1 MKFTKI
7 KCIGLCCVSGV
18 LLASYLPKT
27 IVSADAI
34 GGKLTVGTLTL
45 TANTKN
51 NTVAESLTSSDQG
64 DSKVLYVQNQD
75 NELAVIRLTDK
86 DDVEATVK
94 NVKVAYQTKLDEEAR
109 IKKQAED
116 EAKRVQDEE
125 AEKKRLADEEAKAK
139 VKLEAEQKEQQ
150 RQEQAK
156 SVETQSVNQSSIV
169 QQPVLTNPVSSGSS
183 SIVSSSSLT
192 HHLSSGNA
200 YPVGQCTWGVKELAP
215 WAGTFWGNAASWT
228 YSAAAEGF
236 STGTT
241 PTVGAIAVW
250 SGGHVAYVTAVE
262 SESNIQV
269 MESNYA
275 GIQGIGNYRGW
286 FNPIGAQG
294 SVTYIYPPSGL

>member
-1 MKFTKI
+1 M
-7 KCIGLCCVSGV
+7 
-18 LLASYLPKT
+18 
-27 IVSADAI
+27 
-34 GGKLTVGTLTL
+34 
-45 TANTKN
+45 
-51 NTVAESLTSSDQG
+51 
-64 DSKVLYVQNQD
+64 
-75 NELAVIRLTDK
+75 
-86 DDVEATVK
+86 
-94 NVKVAYQTKLDEEAR
+94 
-109 IKKQAED
+109 
-116 EAKRVQDEE
+116 E
-125 AEKKRLADEEAKAK
+125 AER
-139 VKLEAEQKEQQ
+139 KEQQ
-150 RQEQAK
+150 RQEQAR
-156 SVETQSVNQSSIV
+156 SVETQSINQSSIV
-169 QQPVLTNPVSSGSS
+169 QQPVLINPVSSGSS

-200 YPVGQCTWGVKELAP
+200 YPVGQCTWGVKELAS

>member
-34 GGKLTVGTLTL
+34 GGKLTVSTSTL

-125 AEKKRLADEEAKAK
+125 AEKKRLADDEAKAK
-139 VKLEAEQKEQQ
+139 LEAERKEQQ
-150 RQEQAK
+150 EQAR

>member
-34 GGKLTVGTLTL
+34 GGKLTVGTSTL

-94 NVKVAYQTKLDEEAR
+94 NVKVAYQAKLDEEAR
-109 IKKQAED
+109 VKKQAED
-116 EAKRVQDEE
+116 EAKRVQEQE

-139 VKLEAEQKEQQ
+139 LEAEQKEQR
-150 RQEQAK
+150 RQEQAR
-156 SVETQSVNQSSIV
+156 STEVQTITQSSTV
-169 QQPVLTNPVSSGSS
+169 QQPVLTNPVTSGSS

-192 HHLSSGNA
+192 HHLNSGNA

>member
-34 GGKLTVGTLTL
+34 GGKLTVGTSTL

-51 NTVAESLTSSDQG
+51 NTVAESLTSSDKG

-125 AEKKRLADEEAKAK
+125 AEKKRLADEEAK

-156 SVETQSVNQSSIV
+156 SVETQSVNQRSIV

>member
-27 IVSADAI
+27 IVSADVI
-34 GGKLTVGTLTL
+34 GGKLTVGTSTL

-116 EAKRVQDEE
+116 EAKRIQEE
-125 AEKKRLADEEAKAK
+125 DAEKKRLADEEAKAK
-139 VKLEAEQKEQQ
+139 LEAERKEQQ
-150 RQEQAK
+150 RQEQAR
-156 SVETQSVNQSSIV
+156 SVETQSANQSSIV
-169 QQPVLTNPVSSGSS
+169 QQP
-183 SIVSSSSLT
+183 VSSSSLT

-236 STGTT
+236 NTGTT

>member
-34 GGKLTVGTLTL
+34 GGKLTVGTSTL

-86 DDVEATVK
+86 DDMEATVQK
-94 NVKVAYQTKLDEEAR
+94 VKVAYQTKLDAEAR

-139 VKLEAEQKEQQ
+139 LEAERKEQQ
-150 RQEQAK
+150 EQAR

>member
-1 MKFTKI
+1 M
-7 KCIGLCCVSGV
+7 
-18 LLASYLPKT
+18 
-27 IVSADAI
+27 
-34 GGKLTVGTLTL
+34 
-45 TANTKN
+45 
-51 NTVAESLTSSDQG
+51 
-64 DSKVLYVQNQD
+64 
-75 NELAVIRLTDK
+75 
-86 DDVEATVK
+86 
-94 NVKVAYQTKLDEEAR
+94 
-109 IKKQAED
+109 
-116 EAKRVQDEE
+116 
-125 AEKKRLADEEAKAK
+125 ADEEAKAK
-139 VKLEAEQKEQQ
+139 LEAERKEQQ
-150 RQEQAK
+150 EQAR

>member
-7 KCIGLCCVSGV
+7 KCIGLCCLSGV

-34 GGKLTVGTLTL
+34 GGKLTVGTSTL

-116 EAKRVQDEE
+116 EAKRVQEEE

-139 VKLEAEQKEQQ
+139 LEAEQKEQQ
-150 RQEQAK
+150 RQEQAR
-156 SVETQSVNQSSIV
+156 SVETQSVNQ
-169 QQPVLTNPVSSGSS
+169 S

-200 YPVGQCTWGVKELAP
+200 YPVSQCTWGVKELAP

-236 STGTT
+236 NTGTT

>member
-34 GGKLTVGTLTL
+34 GGKLTVGTSTL

-64 DSKVLYVQNQD
+64 DSKVLYV
-75 NELAVIRLTDK
+75 
-86 DDVEATVK
+86 
-94 NVKVAYQTKLDEEAR
+94 
-109 IKKQAED
+109 
-116 EAKRVQDEE
+116 
-125 AEKKRLADEEAKAK
+125 
-139 VKLEAEQKEQQ
+139 
-150 RQEQAK
+150 
-156 SVETQSVNQSSIV
+156 
-169 QQPVLTNPVSSGSS
+169 
-183 SIVSSSSLT
+183 
-192 HHLSSGNA
+192 H

>member
-34 GGKLTVGTLTL
+34 GGKLTVGTSTL

-139 VKLEAEQKEQQ
+139 LEAERKEQQ
-150 RQEQAK
+150 EQAR

-200 YPVGQCTWGVKELAP
+200 YPVGQCTWGVKE
-215 WAGTFWGNAASWT
+215 
-228 YSAAAEGF
+228 
-236 STGTT
+236 
-241 PTVGAIAVW
+241 
-250 SGGHVAYVTAVE
+250 
-262 SESNIQV
+262 
-269 MESNYA
+269 
-275 GIQGIGNYRGW
+275 
-286 FNPIGAQG
+286 
-294 SVTYIYPPSGL
+294 

>member
-34 GGKLTVGTLTL
+34 GGKLTVGTSTL

-139 VKLEAEQKEQQ
+139 LEAERKEQQ
-150 RQEQAK
+150 EQAR

-250 SGGHVAYVTAVE
+250 SGGHVACVTAVE
-262 SESNIQV
+262 SESNSQV